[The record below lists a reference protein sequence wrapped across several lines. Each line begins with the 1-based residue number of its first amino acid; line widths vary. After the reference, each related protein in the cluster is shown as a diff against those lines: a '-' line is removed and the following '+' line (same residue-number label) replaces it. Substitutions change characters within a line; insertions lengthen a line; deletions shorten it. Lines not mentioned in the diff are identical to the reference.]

1 MKKNF
6 TFLVAAL
13 AVASVAYGQKT
24 ADISMGA
31 QYANDVFFGLED
43 GTTKVV
49 DRSVWD
55 IAFYR
60 KTAYDA
66 GIRINDGKG
75 ITVYEASDDLE
86 DWNTI
91 NISNIDQWQDLYN
104 SDTEWK
110 NGAFDNG
117 SAQFGWGY
125 YNTSTHVMV
134 GSIVFVLKYQSGEY
148 IKFKMKQYFGG
159 YTFTYSKWDGSSWGA
174 DVTKTI
180 TNNASENRI
189 FNYYNFLTEA
199 VVDVEPVQTAWDLKF
214 TKYITPLPYEG
225 GTMMYTVTGVL
236 QSDLVK
242 VAKEEQTNPYSAD
255 INSIGYNWKT
265 FNMGNNTYV
274 ISDKPFFVKKS
285 ADEKVYKLTMKEFAG
300 SSTGNIKFEYEEAKL
315 SLTDLNTRAVGV
327 YTTGQP
333 QTFQI
338 VLNGKTAWTEPVEV
352 KVYSIA
358 GQLIHQEN
366 YNSTANFSTKTIQLT
381 QAPKGVYIVKITSG
395 SFSESKKMILK

>member
-24 ADISMGA
+24 ADISMGP

-43 GTTKVV
+43 GATKVV
-49 DRSVWD
+49 DRAVWD

-60 KTAYDA
+60 KSAYA
-66 GIRINDGKG
+66 MGIRINDAKG
-75 ITVYEASDDLE
+75 IEVFEASDDIE
-86 DWNTI
+86 DWNSIAIADLDNWT
-91 NISNIDQWQDLYN
+91 DLYN
-104 SDTEWK
+104 SATEWGV
-110 NGAFDNG
+110 GAFDNG
-117 SAQFGWGY
+117 SATYGWGEY
-125 YNTSTHVMV
+125 QMSNHKVV

-148 IKFKMKQYFGG
+148 IKFKMKEYFGG
-159 YTFTYSKWDGSSWGA
+159 YTFTYSKWDGSSWGV

-180 TNNASENRI
+180 ANNASENRI

-199 VVDVEPVQTAWDLKF
+199 VIDVEPAQAVWDLKF
-214 TKYITPLPYEG
+214 TKYITPLPYQG

-242 VAKEEQTNPYSAD
+242 VAKEEQTNPFSAD
-255 INSIGYNWKT
+255 INSIGYDWKT
-265 FNMGNNTYV
+265 FNMSNNTYT
-274 ISDKPFFVKKS
+274 INNKPFFVKKS
-285 ADEKVYKLTMKEFAG
+285 SDEKVYKLTMKEFAG
-300 SSTGNIKFEYEEAKL
+300 SATGNIKFEYEEAKL
-315 SLTDLNTRAVGV
+315 SLSDLNTRAAGV

-333 QTFQI
+333 QTFQV

-366 YNSTANFSTKTIQLT
+366 YNSSANFSTKTIQLT

-395 SFSESKKMILK
+395 NFSESKKIILK